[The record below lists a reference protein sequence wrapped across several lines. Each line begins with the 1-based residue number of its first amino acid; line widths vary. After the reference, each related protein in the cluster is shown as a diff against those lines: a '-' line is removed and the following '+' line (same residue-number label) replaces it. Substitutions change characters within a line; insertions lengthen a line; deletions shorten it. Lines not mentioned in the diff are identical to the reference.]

1 MTEMMS
7 SFKTEL
13 LSHVNASI
21 SQVYQDF
28 EQAAEQEVQDD
39 SVSVPEA
46 DPLPEHSED
55 NLVDKIANFA
65 KDKGSQSQTD
75 LSENTVFKTFV
86 VEQFA
91 PGEQTGQ
98 AIGHDLA
105 TIVNELLTEKLTK
118 EKLES
123 VQDKYLKPENCE
135 NLVAPKINKP
145 IWQQLKQETKNTDST
160 FQKIQQL
167 SLSSPYAV
175 LQVCNNLSSKQ
186 NIEDSVMM
194 LTHSIVFH

>member
-1 MTEMMS
+1 M
-7 SFKTEL
+7 
-13 LSHVNASI
+13 
-21 SQVYQDF
+21 
-28 EQAAEQEVQDD
+28 
-39 SVSVPEA
+39 
-46 DPLPEHSED
+46 PEHSED

-75 LSENTVFKTFV
+75 LRENTVFKTF

-98 AIGHDLA
+98 AIDHDLA
-105 TIVNELLTEKLTK
+105 TIVNELLTKKLTK
-118 EKLES
+118 EKLEP

-167 SLSSPYAV
+167 SLSSLYAI

-194 LTHSIVFH
+194 LTHSIVLSLAANRELN

>member
-1 MTEMMS
+1 MYFPRELLMS
-7 SFKTEL
+7 F

-86 VEQFA
+86 EQFA

-98 AIGHDLA
+98 AIDHDLA

-118 EKLES
+118 EKLEP
-123 VQDKYLKPENCE
+123 V
-135 NLVAPKINKP
+135 
-145 IWQQLKQETKNTDST
+145 
-160 FQKIQQL
+160 
-167 SLSSPYAV
+167 
-175 LQVCNNLSSKQ
+175 
-186 NIEDSVMM
+186 
-194 LTHSIVFH
+194 